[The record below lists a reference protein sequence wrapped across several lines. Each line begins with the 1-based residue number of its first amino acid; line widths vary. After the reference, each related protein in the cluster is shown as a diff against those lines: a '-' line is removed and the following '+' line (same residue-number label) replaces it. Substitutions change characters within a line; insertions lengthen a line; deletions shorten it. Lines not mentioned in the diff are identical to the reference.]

1 MQWCEW
7 PMNLMSFDWL
17 RWLLSVFQW
26 VIAWLACQMML
37 ISGQSTILLILYV
50 TVLLLMHVVTV
61 WVLLSLFIHSSLF
74 AQKFRQIQREAKEH
88 SWTKRSL
95 NTDIRPWTTNML
107 IIKLMTMHKTRKI
120 NIAYRSSKWWQWC
133 KTDSWWQAD
142 CSRDL
147 GLGSCR
153 TGPVCFPTGWRKK
166 PLNQALVSFALL
178 FVQVSSFIAWLFR
191 SLCCVAWLL
200 LCLVSPIS
208 ASNWLKWLGVLYQSR
223 NRLGRSSLCRAGH

>member
-133 KTDSWWQAD
+133 ETDSWWQTVPEIYHTF
-142 CSRDL
+142 SIKILPHTTGTWISL
-147 GLGSCR
+147 GLVKTLAS
-153 TGPVCFPTGWRKK
+153 TALTTACF
-166 PLNQALVSFALL
+166 LVYNDE
-178 FVQVSSFIAWLFR
+178 
-191 SLCCVAWLL
+191 
-200 LCLVSPIS
+200 PIFHH
-208 ASNWLKWLGVLYQSR
+208 KYHQYTT
-223 NRLGRSSLCRAGH
+223 